1 MQTLTNCSILII
13 TLLLAVY
20 IGQLHVVKVW
30 HTWGTLNLIHVLY
43 VCELYELHWGFWHIL
58 FPLTTLLVTYLI
70 TKSGH
75 P

>member
-43 VCELYELHWGFWHIL
+43 VDELYVNCMSYTGG
-58 FPLTTLLVTYLI
+58 
-70 TKSGH
+70 SGIFSSL
-75 P
+75 